1 MEMHRPEPSEG
12 RPGSA
17 GASRAAPGGMGG
29 PLGAPHPMDVEAVI
43 QRARLELYR
52 DNIDGALAL
61 VESAAGAHPDPR
73 YAEEIAGIR
82 RHLTHVESREA
93 YLDAQERQ
101 YRGLRGRLSLKYLER
116 QFRVLIGRK
125 TRTLVAR
132 RARHE
137 EFRLLERE
145 IVGVRAG
152 RVLDGGAGEGGVAL
166 AVAARHPGI
175 RVEAVEASSTNVR
188 MARRLNRFPN
198 AAFRQGLL
206 EEVHLLFPPASF
218 DLVYSFAVLE
228 HVRDLEAA
236 LASIFTVLRPGGRFC
251 FVVPRLAFAA
261 NGPLPPFTPL
271 HGYCDHVRA
280 FTERD
285 LRDRFGGREDF
296 LLEKIPAVE
305 KPGKLPPFLVPI
317 ELGSFFVAATR

>member
-1 MEMHRPEPSEG
+1 VSDPFDL
-12 RPGSA
+12 A
-17 GASRAAPGGMGG
+17 
-29 PLGAPHPMDVEAVI
+29 DVDGVI

-52 DNIDGALAL
+52 DDIAGALGL
-61 VESAAGAHPDPR
+61 VEAAAAAHPDPR

-82 RHLTHVESREA
+82 RHLAHIESREA

-101 YRGLRGRLSLKYLER
+101 YRGLRGRMSLKYLER
-116 QFRVLIGRK
+116 QFRILIGRK

-132 RARHE
+132 RARHD

-145 IVGVRAG
+145 IAAVRAA

-166 AVAARHPGI
+166 AVGARHPAI
-175 RVEAVEASSTNVR
+175 RVEGVEASSTNVR
-188 MARRLNRFPN
+188 IARRLNRFRN
-198 AAFRQGLL
+198 VAFRHGLL

-228 HVRDLEAA
+228 HVRDLEAT
-236 LASIFTVLRPGGRFC
+236 LRSVFTVLRPGGRFC
-251 FVVPRLAFAA
+251 FVVPRLRFAA

-285 LRDRFGGREDF
+285 LRERFGAGEDF
-296 LLEKIPAVE
+296 VLEKIPAVE
-305 KPGKLPPFLVPI
+305 KPGKVPPFLVPV
-317 ELGSFFVAATR
+317 ELGSFFVAGTRRGDAR

>member
-1 MEMHRPEPSEG
+1 MTEALDCS
-12 RPGSA
+12 
-17 GASRAAPGGMGG
+17 
-29 PLGAPHPMDVEAVI
+29 DVDAVI

-52 DNIDGALAL
+52 DNIGGALDL
-61 VESAAGAHPDPR
+61 LESAAAMHPDPR
-73 YAEEIAGIR
+73 YDEETAGIR
-82 RHLTHVESREA
+82 RHLTHVESRDA
-93 YLDAQERQ
+93 YVDAQERQ

-125 TRTLVAR
+125 TSKLVAR

-145 IVGVRAG
+145 IVAVRPA

-166 AVAARHPGI
+166 AVGARHLTI
-175 RVEAVEASSTNVR
+175 RVDAVEVSATNVS
-188 MARRLNRFPN
+188 MARRLNRWPN
-198 AAFRQGLL
+198 VVFRQGLL
-206 EEVHLLFPPASF
+206 EEVHLAFPPASF

-228 HVRDLEAA
+228 HVRDLDAT

-251 FVVPRLAFAA
+251 FVVPRLTFAA
-261 NGPLPPFTPL
+261 NGPIPPFAPL

-280 FTERD
+280 FTEGD
-285 LRDRFGGREDF
+285 LRDRFGALGDF
-296 LLEKIPAVE
+296 VLEKIPAVE

-317 ELGSFFVAATR
+317 EVGSFFVAGSTRPS

>member
-1 MEMHRPEPSEG
+1 MA
-12 RPGSA
+12 A
-17 GASRAAPGGMGG
+17 GDFSNVVAI
-29 PLGAPHPMDVEAVI
+29 I

-82 RHLTHVESREA
+82 RHLAHVESREA
-93 YLDAQERQ
+93 YLEAQERQ

-132 RARHE
+132 RARHA

-145 IVGVRAG
+145 ILRVRAE

-166 AVAARHPGI
+166 AVGARHPAI
-175 RVEAVEASSTNVR
+175 RVEAVEASPTNVR

-198 AAFRQGLL
+198 VNVRQGLL

-228 HVRDLEAA
+228 HVRDLEAT
-236 LASIFTVLRPGGRFC
+236 LDSIFMVLRPGGRVC

-285 LRDRFGGREDF
+285 LRDRFGGLGEF
-296 LLEKIPAVE
+296 VLEKIPAVE

-317 ELGSFFVAATR
+317 ELGSFFVAGTVARR

>member
-1 MEMHRPEPSEG
+1 
-12 RPGSA
+12 
-17 GASRAAPGGMGG
+17 MGDDF
-29 PLGAPHPMDVEAVI
+29 ADVDGVI

-52 DNIDGALAL
+52 DDIAGALGL
-61 VESAAGAHPDPR
+61 VESAAAAHPDPR
-73 YAEEIAGIR
+73 YAREIADIR

-101 YRGLRGRLSLKYLER
+101 YRGLRGRMSLKYLER
-116 QFRVLIGRK
+116 QFRILIGRK

-132 RARHE
+132 RARHD

-145 IVGVRAG
+145 IGAIRAA

-166 AVAARHPGI
+166 AVGARHPAI
-175 RVEAVEASSTNVR
+175 RVEGVEASSTNVR
-188 MARRLNRFPN
+188 IARRLNRFRN
-198 AAFRQGLL
+198 VAFRHGLL
-206 EEVHLLFPPASF
+206 EEAHLLFPTASF

-228 HVRDLEAA
+228 HVRDLEAT
-236 LASIFTVLRPGGRFC
+236 LRSVFTVLRPGGRFC
-251 FVVPRLAFAA
+251 FVVPRLRFAA

-285 LRDRFGGREDF
+285 LRDRFGACEDF
-296 LLEKIPAVE
+296 VLEKIPAVE
-305 KPGKLPPFLVPI
+305 KPGKVPPFLVPV
-317 ELGSFFVAATR
+317 ELGFYFVAGSRR

>member
-1 MEMHRPEPSEG
+1 M
-12 RPGSA
+12 A
-17 GASRAAPGGMGG
+17 DASDVA
-29 PLGAPHPMDVEAVI
+29 DVEAVI

-52 DNIDGALAL
+52 DNIAGALDL
-61 VESAAGAHPDPR
+61 LESAAAERPDPR
-73 YAEEIAGIR
+73 YADEIAGIR
-82 RHLTHVESREA
+82 RHLTHIESRQA

-101 YRGLRGRLSLKYLER
+101 YRGLRGRMSLKYLER

-125 TRTLVAR
+125 TRTLVTR

-145 IVGVRAG
+145 IVAVGAA

-166 AVAARHPGI
+166 AIGARHPTI
-175 RVEAVEASSTNVR
+175 RVEAVEVSETNVR
-188 MARRLNRFPN
+188 MARRLNRFRN
-198 AAFRQGLL
+198 VAFRHGLL
-206 EEVHLLFPPASF
+206 EEVHLHFPPASF

-228 HVRDLEAA
+228 HVRDLEAT
-236 LASIFTVLRPGGRFC
+236 LRPIFAVLRPGGRFC

-261 NGPLPPFTPL
+261 NGLLPPFTPL

-285 LRDRFGGREDF
+285 LRDRFGALEGF
-296 LLEKIPAVE
+296 VLEKIPAVE

-317 ELGSFFVAATR
+317 EIGSFFVAVTVPRS